1 MNIDNCYSQLKEMY
15 EMVDEASS
23 ILTNVNTPLGDFGKL
38 LHKSWLV
45 KRGLSKKITNTM
57 IDDLYNAAL
66 KAGALGGKVLG
77 AGGGG
82 FVLFMVKPE
91 NQDRVKKAL
100 SNLIFVPFKFE
111 NTGSKIVVYQP
122 NGF

>member
-1 MNIDNCYSQLKEMY
+1 
-15 EMVDEASS
+15 
-23 ILTNVNTPLGDFGKL
+23 
-38 LHKSWLV
+38 
-45 KRGLSKKITNTM
+45 
-57 IDDLYNAAL
+57 
-66 KAGALGGKVLG
+66 
-77 AGGGG
+77 
-82 FVLFMVKPE
+82 MVKPE